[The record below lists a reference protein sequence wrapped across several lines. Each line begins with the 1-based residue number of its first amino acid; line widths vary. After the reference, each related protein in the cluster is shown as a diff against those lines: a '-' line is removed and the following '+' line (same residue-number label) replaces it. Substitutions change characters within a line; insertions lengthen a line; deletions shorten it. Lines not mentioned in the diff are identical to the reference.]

1 MRNFT
6 FQYLNTDEG
15 KGEDQKID
23 KNVIMSKYSKLTGG
37 NEKPE
42 IYERINDIIHNT

>member
-1 MRNFT
+1 MNI
-6 FQYLNTDEG
+6 YEG

-37 NEKPE
+37 NENPE